1 MAEQEMLQL
10 GPSDLHRLHDEKYE
24 RHEHD
29 HRDEE
34 CGHGQPD
41 WPAPARTVMVIQPAV
56 PHSS

>member
-1 MAEQEMLQL
+1 MLQL